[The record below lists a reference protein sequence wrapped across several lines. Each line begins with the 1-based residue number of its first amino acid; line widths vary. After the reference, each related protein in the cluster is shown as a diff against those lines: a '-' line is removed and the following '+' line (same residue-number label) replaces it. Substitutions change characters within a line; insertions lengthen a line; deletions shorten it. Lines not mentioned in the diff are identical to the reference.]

1 MIKFQCLSLK
11 KHFFSQKY
19 QFLSL
24 NNIFDAK
31 KPRPSAPT
39 APPPAPPWLQ
49 PLHVLFSGVAV
60 FL

>member
-11 KHFFSQKY
+11 KTSQKY

-31 KPRPSAPT
+31 KPRP
-39 APPPAPPWLQ
+39 APPPRGSSLSTCCFQELPSSSNYIA
-49 PLHVLFSGVAV
+49 SRS
-60 FL
+60 